1 LERFVIT
8 AGVLEARNRM
18 RADAPLVVVVTRR
31 RAQPSDD
38 AVRFI
43 TAAARDLDVDA
54 LSLDADD
61 AETAPLLDELG
72 VRVIPEVMVLSR
84 GVLLERTIVASA
96 EDARAVLGHAL
107 RRQRKGI

>member
-1 LERFVIT
+1 MIT
-8 AGVLEARNRM
+8 AGALEARNRM

-38 AVRFI
+38 AVRFV
-43 TAAARDLDVDA
+43 TAAARDLEVDA
-54 LSLDADD
+54 VSIDADD
-61 AETAPLLDELG
+61 TETAPLLDELG
-72 VRVIPEVMVLSR
+72 VRVIPEVLVLAR

-107 RRQRKGI
+107 RRQRKAM